1 MIATHLTDPH
11 QVAQLTKRADSSE
24 DDVMVRGLTM
34 GRTWLADTA
43 TTLSDDERA
52 ILAMATVAQN
62 RLAALG

>member
-1 MIATHLTDPH
+1 M
-11 QVAQLTKRADSSE
+11 
-24 DDVMVRGLTM
+24 RGLTM